1 MSSAVLN
8 REYERGLC
16 YRFHVC
22 TNKVVSVSSSPCYRI
37 LVVDD
42 LMDNLFLLQTV
53 LEAEGYNVELAD
65 NGQAALTKV
74 QTSPP
79 DLILLDVMMPDMNG
93 YEVTQQIRQN
103 PEVPYIPILLV
114 TAYDEPKAVEG
125 LNSGANDFIRK
136 PIDFDELLARVKAFL
151 RLREG
156 VRGD

>member
-1 MSSAVLN
+1 
-8 REYERGLC
+8 
-16 YRFHVC
+16 
-22 TNKVVSVSSSPCYRI
+22 
-37 LVVDD
+37 
-42 LMDNLFLLQTV
+42 MDNLFLLQTV

>member
-1 MSSAVLN
+1 M
-8 REYERGLC
+8 
-16 YRFHVC
+16 
-22 TNKVVSVSSSPCYRI
+22 SSSPCHRI

-53 LEAEGYNVELAD
+53 LEAEGYEVELAD

-74 QTSPP
+74 ESSPP
-79 DLILLDVMMPDMNG
+79 DLILLDIMMPDMSG
-93 YEVTQQIRQN
+93 YEVTQKIRQN

-114 TAYDEPKAVEG
+114 TAHEEAKVVEG

-136 PIDFDELLARVKAFL
+136 PIDFDELLARVRAFL

-156 VRGD
+156 VRAD